1 MSSLRSAVVG
11 IGCAVALTACS
22 LLPGSGGDDTGGS
35 SDRSTSAASSG
46 DASSAPGDDVGTVT
60 GPGRPMDEGGLRAA
74 LPSAGDVG
82 DGWVDDEQMTIS
94 EAEAGDVTPT
104 SCAPLLQKG
113 PGWDEVKRTERARV
127 QVNFARAD
135 NPPPPGS
142 ERHHLGTWVYSF
154 DDPYPSR
161 LFDEAG
167 ALVAECPT
175 FDFRQTDTG
184 NTSTYEVEALTFP
197 ALGDRTVA
205 FRLQIQQTLE
215 TITMDFVVIKV
226 GHNTVSVANGTYN
239 GTPDTAVTERV
250 ARSVL
255 SGLEQ

>member
-1 MSSLRSAVVG
+1 MRSLRAAVVDG
-11 IGCAVALTACS
+11 GCAVALAACS
-22 LLPGSGGDDTGGS
+22 LIPGSGGGDTGSPTGS
-35 SDRSTSAASSG
+35 GTTATSSADPSSG
-46 DASSAPGDDVGTVT
+46 SGDDVGTVT

-82 DGWVDDEQMTIS
+82 EGWVDDERPTVS
-94 EAEAGDVTPT
+94 EAQAGDVTPS

-113 PGWDEVKRTERARV
+113 PGWDKVQRTERARV
-127 QVNFARAD
+127 QANFARAD

-142 ERHHLGTWVYSF
+142 ERHHLGMWVYSF

-167 ALVAECPT
+167 ELVAECPS
-175 FDFRQTDTG
+175 FDFRQADTG
-184 NTSTYEVEALTFP
+184 NTSSYEVEPLTFP

-205 FRLQIQQTLE
+205 FRLKIQQTLE
-215 TITMDFVVIKV
+215 TMTMDFVVVKV
-226 GHNTVSVANGTYN
+226 GHNTVSVANGAYN
-239 GTPDTAVTERV
+239 GTPDTGVTERA

-255 SGLEQ
+255 SGLEE

>member
-1 MSSLRSAVVG
+1 MFAGSQVPETPFSLGQPVRH
-11 IGCAVALTACS
+11 ALFGEGVI
-22 LLPGSGGDDTGGS
+22 LNFEGSG
-35 SDRSTSAASSG
+35 A
-46 DASSAPGDDVGTVT
+46 
-60 GPGRPMDEGGLRAA
+60 
-74 LPSAGDVG
+74 
-82 DGWVDDEQMTIS
+82 Q
-94 EAEAGDVTPT
+94 
-104 SCAPLLQKG
+104 
-113 PGWDEVKRTERARV
+113 ARV

-184 NTSTYEVEALTFP
+184 NTSSYEVEPLTFP

-215 TITMDFVVIKV
+215 TITMDFVVVKV
-226 GHNTVSVANGTYN
+226 GHNTVSVANGAYN
-239 GTPDTAVTERV
+239 GTPDTGVTERA

-255 SGLEQ
+255 SDLEQ